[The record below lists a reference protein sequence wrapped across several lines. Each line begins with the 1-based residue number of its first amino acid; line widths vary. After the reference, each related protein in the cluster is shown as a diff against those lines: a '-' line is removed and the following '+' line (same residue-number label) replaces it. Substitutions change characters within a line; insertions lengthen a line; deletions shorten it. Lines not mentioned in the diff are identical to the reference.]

1 MGPCSF
7 RVRPEL
13 EEFEPAPSGN
23 SSSRV
28 SFEAGLFETA
38 LLKLGLLEA
47 CIEGGGLEL
56 EEFESPRAT
65 PARVC
70 PEHEFVEP
78 VRLPS
83 FFQHC
88 RLTEQQMTSLKK
100 LLERCPSQG
109 ITEWSIISKLVLER
123 CPRGGVT
130 RMELYQ
136 PMLWNG
142 EMKPYS
148 GLLVD
153 SVTQIFFS
161 AWENRAVP
169 RSLAIFFPALNM
181 SITKRS
187 LIILAAFFPFY
198 LLLFLF

>member
-1 MGPCSF
+1 
-7 RVRPEL
+7 
-13 EEFEPAPSGN
+13 
-23 SSSRV
+23 
-28 SFEAGLFETA
+28 
-38 LLKLGLLEA
+38 
-47 CIEGGGLEL
+47 
-56 EEFESPRAT
+56 
-65 PARVC
+65 
-70 PEHEFVEP
+70 
-78 VRLPS
+78 
-83 FFQHC
+83 
-88 RLTEQQMTSLKK
+88 
-100 LLERCPSQG
+100 
-109 ITEWSIISKLVLER
+109 
-123 CPRGGVT
+123 
-130 RMELYQ
+130 MELYQ